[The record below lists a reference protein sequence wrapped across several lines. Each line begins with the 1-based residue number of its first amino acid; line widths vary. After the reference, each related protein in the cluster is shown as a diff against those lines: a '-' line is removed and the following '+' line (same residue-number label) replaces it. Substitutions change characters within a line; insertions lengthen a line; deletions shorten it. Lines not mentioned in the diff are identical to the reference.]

1 MNDPVCLFPSVSSA
15 LLPHAAAEETGSSR
29 RGHSGEG
36 WLDKP
41 PPLTF
46 LFEPAL
52 PPHRPHL
59 PYFIST
65 SSLAPSAITSS
76 LHGTGRAAQMT
87 TCLARAVASDN
98 QESVIPGFV
107 SIRVVILE
115 TCLQFQCCLS
125 SRRKPD
131 ESFVRPPVLLHLYCF
146 EKYEPKRCTHLP
158 EGENSKR
165 LPGKWETLEN
175 DCKLSLLSRPQLTQL
190 AVFSV
195 FYTTCGCNKIRF

>member
-1 MNDPVCLFPSVSSA
+1 MWMILFTFFPSVSSA

-46 LFEPAL
+46 CL
-52 PPHRPHL
+52 PPHRPHC
-59 PYFIST
+59 PYFMST

-98 QESVIPGFV
+98 QESVIPGFI

-125 SRRKPD
+125 LRRKPD
-131 ESFVRPPVLLHLYCF
+131 ESFVRPPVLLHLVASAKGF
-146 EKYEPKRCTHLP
+146 QGNEKHWRTTVSC
-158 EGENSKR
+158 
-165 LPGKWETLEN
+165 
-175 DCKLSLLSRPQLTQL
+175 LSWVVPNWPNWQFLVYFIQRV
-190 AVFSV
+190 AV
-195 FYTTCGCNKIRF
+195 TK